1 MMMGLRRMSGA
12 LLVAAA
18 LSGLTTLLSCAAAA
32 AEPSTGD
39 CLAAYEDS
47 VRLTK
52 AHQSRA
58 ALTKLAMC
66 SADSCPGDI
75 RTECLGRVRETE
87 ESIPT
92 VVFQA
97 KDPAGTNLFEVKV
110 KMDGELLED
119 RLSGSAVSVD
129 PGEHTFTFEAVGRPT
144 VEKKLMILEGE
155 KLRRERVDFEVV
167 TKAAPLV
174 TIPVTVSKSEATTV
188 QSENPREPKPT
199 LGKTRILAL
208 VSGGVGVVA
217 TGVGVAY
224 GLITKSRRD
233 AANDICPTQC
243 ADSGGVEAWNRARS
257 AGNIS
262 TGAFVIGAVGI
273 AGGVVIWTLGKR
285 VAPDAPSTQ
294 VSVGLGDVRLV
305 GSW

>member
-1 MMMGLRRMSGA
+1 MMGFRRTSSA
-12 LLVAAA
+12 LSVMVA
-18 LSGLTTLLSCAAAA
+18 LSGLTTLLSRAAAGA
-32 AEPSTGD
+32 APTTPE

-47 VRLTK
+47 VTLTK
-52 AHQSRA
+52 SHQLRA
-58 ALTKLAMC
+58 TLVKLALC
-66 SADSCPGDI
+66 SSESCPAQI
-75 RTECLGRVRETE
+75 RSECLARVSVTE
-87 ESIPT
+87 ASIPT
-92 VVFQA
+92 VVFEA
-97 KDPAGTNLFEVKV
+97 KDAAGVELFDVKV
-110 KMDGELLED
+110 KMDGDLLAEQ
-119 RLSGSAVSVD
+119 LLGAALSVD
-129 PGEHTFTFEAVGRPT
+129 PGQHTFTFETVGRPI

-174 TIPVTVSKSEATTV
+174 TIPVTVSKSEATPV

-217 TGVGVAY
+217 TGVGVVY

-233 AANDICPTQC
+233 AANDICPAQC

-262 TGAFVIGAVGI
+262 TAAFVIGAVGI
-273 AGGVVIWTLGKR
+273 AGGVVIWTLGKP